1 MSSSIRIYLIIF
13 LVISGLDIIETPNFR
28 IKKTFFEKY
37 YIQMEK
43 YIRQLITI
51 EFEDKKEIFSGFLID
66 WTEDWILLK
75 NNPVDFIIDGYTILK
90 NKNVKAI
97 IQDKDHEF
105 TERVIKLKG
114 LKTSAEEIIPLQDL
128 SSIIHFLASKYAI
141 FQIATKSDK
150 AVYLGKLIELNE
162 EELVIDFLGTE
173 GQFDGEMS
181 FKPNKIRVIEFDTDY
196 INSLK
201 LIVDEDNKN

>member
-1 MSSSIRIYLIIF
+1 
-13 LVISGLDIIETPNFR
+13 
-28 IKKTFFEKY
+28 
-37 YIQMEK
+37 MEK
-43 YIRQLITI
+43 YVRQLITI

-75 NNPVDFIIDGYTILK
+75 NNPVDFIIDGYTIIK

-114 LKTSAEEIIPLQDL
+114 LKTSAEEIIPLRDS
-128 SSIIHFLASKYAI
+128 SSIIHFLVNKYEI

-150 AVYLGKLIELNE
+150 AVYLGKLIELDE

-173 GQFDGEMS
+173 GQFEGEMS

-201 LIVDEDNKN
+201 LIVDEEK

>member
-1 MSSSIRIYLIIF
+1 
-13 LVISGLDIIETPNFR
+13 
-28 IKKTFFEKY
+28 
-37 YIQMEK
+37 MEK
-43 YIRQLITI
+43 YLRQLISI
-51 EFEDKKEIFSGFLID
+51 EFEDKKDVFSGFLID

-90 NKNVKAI
+90 NKNVKSI

-114 LKTSAEEIIPLQDL
+114 LKTSAEEIIPLKDL
-128 SSIIHFLASKYAI
+128 YSIINFLAIKYEI
-141 FQIATKSDK
+141 FQITKKSDK

-173 GQFDGEMS
+173 GEFDGEMS
-181 FKPNKIRVIEFDTDY
+181 FKQNKIRVIEFDTDY

-201 LIVDEDNKN
+201 LIVDEEKKK

>member
-1 MSSSIRIYLIIF
+1 
-13 LVISGLDIIETPNFR
+13 
-28 IKKTFFEKY
+28 
-37 YIQMEK
+37 MEK
-43 YIRQLITI
+43 YLRQLISI
-51 EFEDKKEIFSGFLID
+51 EFDDKKEIFSGFLID

-90 NKNVKAI
+90 NKNVKSI

-114 LKTSAEEIIPLQDL
+114 LKTSAEEIIPLKDL
-128 SSIIHFLASKYAI
+128 SSIINFLADKYEI

-162 EELVIDFLGTE
+162 DELVIDFLGPE
-173 GQFDGEMS
+173 GEFEGEMI
-181 FKPNKIRVIEFDTDY
+181 FKQNKIRVIEFDTDY

-201 LIVDEDNKN
+201 LIVDQEKKK

>member
-1 MSSSIRIYLIIF
+1 
-13 LVISGLDIIETPNFR
+13 
-28 IKKTFFEKY
+28 
-37 YIQMEK
+37 MEK
-43 YIRQLITI
+43 YLRQLISI
-51 EFEDKKEIFSGFLID
+51 EFDDKKEIFSGFLID

-90 NKNVKAI
+90 NKNVKSI

-114 LKTSAEEIIPLQDL
+114 LKTSAEEIIPLNDL
-128 SSIIHFLASKYAI
+128 SSIINFIANRYEI

-150 AVYLGKLIELNE
+150 AVYLGKLMELNE
-162 EELVIDFLGTE
+162 KELLIDFLGTE
-173 GQFDGEMS
+173 GKFEGEMS
-181 FKPNKIRVIEFDTDY
+181 FKQNKIRVIEFDTDY

-201 LIVDEDNKN
+201 LIVDEEKS

>member
-1 MSSSIRIYLIIF
+1 
-13 LVISGLDIIETPNFR
+13 
-28 IKKTFFEKY
+28 
-37 YIQMEK
+37 MEK

-51 EFEDKKEIFSGFLID
+51 QFEDKKENFSGFLID

-128 SSIIHFLASKYAI
+128 SSIIHFLASKYTI

-181 FKPNKIRVIEFDTDY
+181 FKPKKIRVIEFDTDY

-201 LIVDEDNKN
+201 LIVDEDKKSEYM

>member
-1 MSSSIRIYLIIF
+1 
-13 LVISGLDIIETPNFR
+13 
-28 IKKTFFEKY
+28 
-37 YIQMEK
+37 MEK
-43 YIRQLITI
+43 YLRQLISI
-51 EFEDKKEIFSGFLID
+51 EFDDIKDIFSGFLID

-90 NKNVKAI
+90 NKNVKSI

-114 LKTSAEEIIPLQDL
+114 LKTSAEEIIPLKDL
-128 SSIIHFLASKYAI
+128 PSILYFLADKYEI
-141 FQIATKSDK
+141 FQIAKKSNK

-173 GQFDGEMS
+173 GEFEGEMS
-181 FKPNKIRVIEFDTDY
+181 FKLNKIRVIEFDTDY

-201 LIVDEDNKN
+201 LIVAKEK

>member
-1 MSSSIRIYLIIF
+1 
-13 LVISGLDIIETPNFR
+13 
-28 IKKTFFEKY
+28 
-37 YIQMEK
+37 MEK

-128 SSIIHFLASKYAI
+128 SSIINFLANKYEI

-150 AVYLGKLIELNE
+150 AVYLGKLIELDE

-173 GQFDGEMS
+173 GEFEGEMS

-201 LIVDEDNKN
+201 LIVDQEKS

>member
-1 MSSSIRIYLIIF
+1 MEVLDVRM
-13 LVISGLDIIETPNFR
+13 LVVNCSRNL
-28 IKKTFFEKY
+28 KKN
-37 YIQMEK
+37 IMEK
-43 YIRQLITI
+43 YLRQLISI
-51 EFEDKKEIFSGFLID
+51 EFDDKKEIFSGFLID

-90 NKNVKAI
+90 NKNVKSI

-114 LKTSAEEIIPLQDL
+114 LKTSAEEIIPLKDL
-128 SSIIHFLASKYAI
+128 SSIIHFLANKYEI
-141 FQIATKSDK
+141 FQITKKSDK

-162 EELVIDFLGTE
+162 EELLIDFLGPE
-173 GQFDGEMS
+173 GKFEGEMS
-181 FKPNKIRVIEFDTDY
+181 FKLNKIRVIEFDTDY

-201 LIVDEDNKN
+201 LIVGEEKKK

>member
-1 MSSSIRIYLIIF
+1 
-13 LVISGLDIIETPNFR
+13 
-28 IKKTFFEKY
+28 
-37 YIQMEK
+37 MEK

-128 SSIIHFLASKYAI
+128 SSIINFLANKYEI
-141 FQIATKSDK
+141 FQIATKSEK

-173 GQFDGEMS
+173 GQFEGEMS

-201 LIVDEDNKN
+201 LIVDEEKS

>member
-1 MSSSIRIYLIIF
+1 
-13 LVISGLDIIETPNFR
+13 
-28 IKKTFFEKY
+28 
-37 YIQMEK
+37 MEK
-43 YIRQLITI
+43 YVRQLITI
-51 EFEDKKEIFSGFLID
+51 EFDDKKEIFSGFLID

-105 TERVIKLKG
+105 TDRVIKLKG
-114 LKTSAEEIIPLQDL
+114 LKTSAAEIIPLKDV
-128 SSIIHFLASKYAI
+128 STIIHFLASRYEI

-150 AVYLGKLIELNE
+150 AVYLGNLLELNE
-162 EELVIDFLGTE
+162 EELIIDFLGTE
-173 GQFDGEMS
+173 GKFEGEMS

-201 LIVDEDNKN
+201 LIVNEDKKK

>member
-1 MSSSIRIYLIIF
+1 
-13 LVISGLDIIETPNFR
+13 
-28 IKKTFFEKY
+28 
-37 YIQMEK
+37 MEK

-128 SSIIHFLASKYAI
+128 SSIINFLANKYEI

-150 AVYLGKLIELNE
+150 AVYLGKLIKLDE

-173 GQFDGEMS
+173 GQFEGEMS

-201 LIVDEDNKN
+201 LIVDQEKS

>member
-1 MSSSIRIYLIIF
+1 
-13 LVISGLDIIETPNFR
+13 
-28 IKKTFFEKY
+28 
-37 YIQMEK
+37 MEK

-128 SSIIHFLASKYAI
+128 SSIINFLANKYEI

-162 EELVIDFLGTE
+162 EEMVIDFLGTE
-173 GQFDGEMS
+173 GQFEGEMS

-201 LIVDEDNKN
+201 LIVDEEKL

>member
-1 MSSSIRIYLIIF
+1 
-13 LVISGLDIIETPNFR
+13 
-28 IKKTFFEKY
+28 
-37 YIQMEK
+37 MEK
-43 YIRQLITI
+43 YLRQLISI
-51 EFEDKKEIFSGFLID
+51 EFDDKKDIFSGFLID

-90 NKNVKAI
+90 NKNVKSI

-114 LKTSAEEIIPLQDL
+114 LKTSAEEIIPLKDL
-128 SSIIHFLASKYAI
+128 PSIINFLADRYEI
-141 FQIATKSDK
+141 FQIAKKSDK

-162 EELVIDFLGTE
+162 EELVIDFMGTE
-173 GQFDGEMS
+173 GEFDGEMS
-181 FKPNKIRVIEFDTDY
+181 FRLDKIRVIEFDTDY

-201 LIVDEDNKN
+201 LIVAKEK